1 MDQLVAQ
8 DRRDRI
14 HRIQNTLTKRSLSS
28 HENGSTG
35 RYIVVRLLGGSLET
49 SSDRIGKAAE
59 SVGESVGGSLEKGSS
74 LRSNQDYAPWAY
86 TLGKGILNT
95 MNPIA
100 AVLSDQLIHADAT

>member
-35 RYIVVRLLGGSLET
+35 SYIVVRLLGGSLKT
-49 SSDRIGKAAE
+49 SSDRIGKAA
-59 SVGESVGGSLEKGSS
+59 ESVGGSLEKGSS

-100 AVLSDQLIHADAT
+100 AVLSDQLIHADAS